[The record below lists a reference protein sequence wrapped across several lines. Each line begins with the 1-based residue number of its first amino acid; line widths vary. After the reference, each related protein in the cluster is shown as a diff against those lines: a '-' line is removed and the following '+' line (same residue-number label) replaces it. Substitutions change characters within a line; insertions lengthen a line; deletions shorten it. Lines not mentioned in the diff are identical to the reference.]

1 MCRPELPSTHFE
13 FVLSPSQRPSL
24 APVGRKKS
32 THLMASPRI
41 SIVVANWEG
50 EAWIARAL
58 SSIQTSARAAN
69 HAFEVIVV
77 DDASRDGSVELIRR
91 RFPRVRLLQNPR
103 NFGFRRTINRGVR
116 AARGRVV
123 VLCNNDLSVQEA
135 FIGNLVKWFV
145 DPSAGTAS
153 PLFAVSARTL
163 GWYDGK
169 PNQVCMGARFRGGRI
184 TPAYADPKVPAPCL
198 FAQAG
203 AAAYD
208 REMFLQLG
216 GLSSLYEPGYWEDY
230 DLSLRAARRG
240 WAQLYDPSAIALHIG
255 GGSMQKRFGAG
266 RVAMF
271 KARNHLIFEWRHIT
285 SPALAIRHAAQL
297 PISVFREAAAGETTF
312 LHALAGATARLPA
325 IWRARLADRSNSA
338 LSDKEL
344 LDPWQG
350 FTPSY

>member
-1 MCRPELPSTHFE
+1 
-13 FVLSPSQRPSL
+13 
-24 APVGRKKS
+24 
-32 THLMASPRI
+32 MASPLV

-58 SSIQTSARAAN
+58 SSLQTSARASN
-69 HAFEVIVV
+69 HTFEVIVV
-77 DDASRDGSVELIRR
+77 DDASSDGSVELIRK

-103 NFGFRRTINRGVR
+103 NVGFRRTVNRGVR

-123 VLCNNDLSVQEA
+123 VLCNNDLSVQEG
-135 FIGNLVKWFV
+135 FIAALTSWFV
-145 DPSAGTAS
+145 PGATRSTDARPHAPTR

-163 GWYDGK
+163 GWYDGR
-169 PNQVCMGARFRGGRI
+169 PNQVCMGALFRGGRI
-184 TPAYADPKVPAPCL
+184 TPAWTDPKSPSPCL

-208 REMFLQLG
+208 RKMFLQLG

-230 DLSLRAARRG
+230 DLSMRAARRG

-255 GGSMQKRFGAG
+255 GGSMQKRFGAR

-271 KARNHLIFEWRHIT
+271 KARNHLVFEWRHIT
-285 SPALAIRHAAQL
+285 SPGLAIRHAARL
-297 PISVFREAAAGETTF
+297 PLSVFREAAAGETTF
-312 LHALAGATARLPA
+312 LRALAGATARLPA
-325 IWRARLADRSNSA
+325 ILRARLSDKHDSA

-344 LDPWQG
+344 LDPWKE
-350 FTPSY
+350 FASSY